1 MTYCKKCKQVIKNDD
16 KVNCAGQCNSVF
28 HKSKDCCGIS
38 NFAIKYVDNYANVKY
53 CCDDCANL
61 QQPLNQPLNLHDD
74 SLQLLDN
81 QSTILNNLSKE
92 VKSLQQTIIDKDS
105 APDHRDELK
114 SVSQAVNRFTVKL
127 NQLESDLR
135 HRVEDQLNVAIDKIN
150 TKLSVIDKIAEF
162 NNRMDDVL
170 LKLELLDRPYEQNT
184 LNFEMVIAELSSKID
199 ILLNKSSSDSSSPAS
214 EPVTYN
220 NINRI
225 TDKVSK
231 KIDKILKTP
240 GTAPTI
246 SGWKFINERS
256 KKVWKADWKNNSNKG
271 RDKYNDEN
279 IVISKNNNRIN
290 NKSKNRNKQNKSLP
304 KNAQK
309 NPVDIADFDKIISE
323 FSQPQNVINLT
334 HNKPQYSKQI
344 NFNSGGIINPYR
356 RPDETIMQFN
366 DHIDSTTDA
375 PIPPAVASSSNLPIS
390 FIDPI
395 KPPVVKLTEQ
405 LGGTD
410 SRYVLARFRDR
421 TIYERTRQFLAYFH
435 DQPADRCL
443 RNMTKT
449 NLIMFLKSEGLPT
462 DYNELRNLYFKYNI
476 EYGNLTANDVI
487 IDLNA
492 LRKHMST
499 ERTNFL
505 QMSKEN
511 YKRFYY
517 PSASKVF

>member
-1 MTYCKKCKQVIKNDD
+1 MTYCKKCKQVIKNDND

-38 NFAIKYVDNYANVKY
+38 NSAIKYVDNYANVKY
-53 CCDDCANL
+53 CCDACVDL

-135 HRVEDQLNVAIDKIN
+135 HRVEEQLNVAIDKIN

-184 LNFEMVIAELSSKID
+184 LNFEMVFAELSSKID
-199 ILLNKSSSDSSSPAS
+199 ILLNKSNADSSSPAS
-214 EPVTYN
+214 EPVNYN
-220 NINRI
+220 NINVL
-225 TDKVSK
+225 TDKASK
-231 KIDKILKTP
+231 NIDKILNTP
-240 GTAPTI
+240 ASVPTT
-246 SGWKFINERS
+246 SGWRFINERS
-256 KKVWKADWKNNSNKG
+256 KKVWKAEWKNNAKKGSDKYSNK
-271 RDKYNDEN
+271 N
-279 IVISKNNNRIN
+279 IEIRKNNN

-304 KNAQK
+304 KNPQK

-323 FSQPQNVINLT
+323 FSQPQNFTNLPQ
-334 HNKPQYSKQI
+334 NKPQYLQKI
-344 NFNSGGIINPYR
+344 NFKSGGIINPYR
-356 RPDETIMQFN
+356 RPDETFTQFT
-366 DHIDSTTDA
+366 DHIDSTPNA
-375 PIPPAVASSSNLPIS
+375 PIPPAVATSSNLPIS

-405 LGGTD
+405 LGGTE

-443 RNMTKT
+443 RNMTKM

-462 DYNELRNLYFKYNI
+462 EYNELKNLYFKYNI

-492 LRKHMST
+492 LRKHMTT